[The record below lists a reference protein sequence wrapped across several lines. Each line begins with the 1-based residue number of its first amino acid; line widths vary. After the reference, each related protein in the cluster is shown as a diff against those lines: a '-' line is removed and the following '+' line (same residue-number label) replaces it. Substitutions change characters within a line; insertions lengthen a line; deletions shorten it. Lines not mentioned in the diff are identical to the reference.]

1 MARSKRDENKEL
13 KKSALQS
20 AIRAG
25 RRPRNMREL
34 GLTTL
39 KNLPANI
46 GMIQGFMRA
55 VNWKKAQEEV
65 MQGLNNTIVIVGQAN
80 SGKSTLF
87 NKMKGQNISAVSAEA
102 GTTKDLIRS
111 DFGPFTLMDTPGH
124 LQDVMETGINEASV
138 VVLLLDATK
147 GFQTKDRELFEIIKK
162 TGKPV
167 VVAVN
172 KVDALKG
179 GENGLRLSTEMANL
193 LGIDDVIPISAYTGL
208 NIAED
213 LIPDIIEASPEAAFV
228 IGHELPL
235 YRHKAAQRIIR
246 NATLVSLAAGLE
258 PIPLIDIPILL
269 GTQTRLVLRLAALYG
284 EPLNSAEAMAHAK
297 ELVVTMVGGL
307 GLRYLAEQAAKL
319 VPFGGD
325 FVAGAIAGAATWSIG
340 QVALQYY
347 EGGKQVNPRQLRE
360 QFVSF
365 YKRFRKQNTM
375 ESLRQQA
382 IAGDD
387 KAFALDE
394 PSSVKITEEP
404 A

>member
-1 MARSKRDENKEL
+1 VARSKSDENKEL
-13 KKSALQS
+13 KKSALKS
-20 AIRAG
+20 VIRPN
-25 RRPRNMREL
+25 RRPKNAREL
-34 GLTTL
+34 GLATL

-46 GMIQGFMRA
+46 AMIQSFMKA
-55 VNWKKAQEEV
+55 VNWKKAQDEV
-65 MQGLNNTIVIVGQAN
+65 MAGLNNTIVIVGQAN

-124 LQDVMETGINEASV
+124 LQDVMESGIQEASV

-147 GFQTKDRELFEIIKK
+147 GLQAKDRELLDIIKK
-162 TGKPV
+162 AEKPV
-167 VVAVN
+167 VIAVN

-179 GENGLRLSTEMANL
+179 GENALRLSSEMATL
-193 LGIDDVIPISAYTGL
+193 LGVDDVIPVSAYTGL

-235 YRHKAAQRIIR
+235 YRHTAAQRIIR
-246 NATLVSLAAGLE
+246 NATLMSLAAGLE

-269 GTQTRLVLRLAALYG
+269 GIQTRLVLRLAALYG
-284 EPLNSAEAMAHAK
+284 EPLNSADAMKHAK

-347 EGGKQVNPRQLRE
+347 EGGKQVTPKQLRQ
-360 QFVSF
+360 QFFDF

-387 KAFALDE
+387 KAFALE
-394 PSSVKITEEP
+394 ESNGAMITEEP